1 MAEVYTQA
9 AKSNP
14 PKKFGR
20 ELLIRTAS
28 AVVLAPVALWCVY
41 SGGWPYLLLISAAL
55 FAGLYEWLRLTKISL
70 LGVIGIAYLSAN
82 LVAFITLRSIAD
94 IGRDLTFYVLL
105 SVWAVDIGAYF
116 AGRLIGGPKLAPRF
130 SPSKTWAGLFGGM
143 IASALIGF
151 AWADVAGARIPEVA
165 LLLGLVIGI
174 TAQIGDILESAL
186 KRKYGVKDSGNM
198 IPGHGGI
205 LDRVDGL
212 LLAVPLF
219 VIFQRVVGE
228 SLGWW

>member
-1 MAEVYTQA
+1 MAEVLTQT
-9 AKSNP
+9 AKPNP

-41 SGGWPYLLLISAAL
+41 AGSWPYLLLISAVL
-55 FAGLYEWLRLTKISL
+55 FAGLYEWLRLTKISV
-70 LGVIGIAYLSAN
+70 LGVIGIAYLATN
-82 LVAFITLRSIAD
+82 LVAFLTLRSMPE

-143 IASALIGF
+143 IASALIGY
-151 AWADVAGARIPEVA
+151 AWAFFSGARYPETC
-165 LLLGLVIGI
+165 LILGLVIGI
-174 TAQIGDILESAL
+174 AAQIGDILESAL
-186 KRKYGVKDSGNM
+186 KRKYGVKDSGNL
-198 IPGHGGI
+198 IPGHGGV

-219 VIFQRVVGE
+219 VIFQKLIGE
-228 SLGWW
+228 NWGWW